1 MGYAAD
7 VATAAELAEILD
19 RLAATPAGD
28 TGALAG
34 LARQA

>member
-28 TGALAG
+28 TGA
-34 LARQA
+34 